1 MNNLSDQVLW
11 NALKKGDLDAFS
23 VLFKT
28 FYPGLHNYGLK
39 ISNNNISLTEDCL
52 QDFFLYI
59 YEHRENLADLETVK
73 PYLFTSFRRSMIH
86 AIKKSNKLVTHEE
99 IKHGEILFSD
109 EDFMIR
115 QEIKFLKNE
124 CVDKLLNELPNRQK
138 EVLYLR
144 YYSNLK
150 VGEISD
156 VMGINYQSAV
166 NLIHKSIK
174 KIREHASLHNL
185 LNDLL

>member
-23 VLFKT
+23 FLFKT

-39 ISNNNISLTEDCL
+39 ISNNNVSLTEDCL

-59 YEHRENLADLETVK
+59 YEHRENLADLNTVK
-73 PYLFTSFRRSMIH
+73 PYLYTSFRRSLIH

-99 IKHGEILFSD
+99 LKHGKIIFSD
-109 EDFMIR
+109 EDLMIS
-115 QEIKFLKNE
+115 QEITFLKNE
-124 CVDKLLNELPNRQK
+124 RVFELLNDLPYRQK

-144 YYSNLK
+144 YYSDLK
-150 VGEISD
+150 VGEISK

-174 KIREHASLHNL
+174 NIREHASLHKL